1 MNSIRTI
8 VPAVPCTSNPI
19 SFLPNGLAL
28 PNGRHASDDLMTG
41 NEGTVLEPEIRQSVM
56 YYIMG

>member
-1 MNSIRTI
+1 MRTI

-28 PNGRHASDDLMTG
+28 PNGCHTSDDFMTG
-41 NEGTVLEPEIRQSVM
+41 NYGTVQEPEVR
-56 YYIMG
+56 